1 MKFDPTAKVVK
12 KATRGKDDFVLT
24 ECEGYTVFNL
34 WQMVPAPS
42 AEERQAWE
50 DEGIEDNRHSW
61 VNRNKKSRLDY
72 ILYNAYNDFKLESF
86 ECRETIINA
95 DGTSISN
102 HKHIVVSFA

>member
-42 AEERQAWE
+42 AAERQAWE
-50 DEGIEDNRHSW
+50 DEGITKLMEECSGPIFCGH
-61 VNRNKKSRLDY
+61 VNDPENIEMAIDTH
-72 ILYNAYNDFKLESF
+72 LEEVHF
-86 ECRETIINA
+86 LMQ
-95 DGTSISN
+95 
-102 HKHIVVSFA
+102 HI